1 VSVPAAIR
9 IFVASL
15 AAAGLVGTLA
25 MLAVA
30 APSHRNATTAEYC
43 QAGDKDQRKADL
55 TAATKSVHKA
65 QALVAK
71 RAAALKKAKN
81 KVAAKKALTAAR
93 HKLAGAQQFQKAAKA
108 AYAQCA

>member
-1 VSVPAAIR
+1 VPAVIS
-9 IFVASL
+9 IFVATL

-43 QAGDKDQRKADL
+43 QAGDKAQRKADL
-55 TAATKSVHKA
+55 VAAKKSVRQT

-81 KVAAKKALTAAR
+81 KVAAKKALALAR
-93 HKLAGAQQFQKAAKA
+93 GKLAAALQDQKAAKA